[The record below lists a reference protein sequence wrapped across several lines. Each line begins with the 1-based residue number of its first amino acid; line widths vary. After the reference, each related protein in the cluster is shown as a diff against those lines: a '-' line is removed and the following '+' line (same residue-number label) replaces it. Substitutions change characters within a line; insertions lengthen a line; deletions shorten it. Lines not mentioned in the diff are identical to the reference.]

1 MTRISTAMMSQRA
14 LTSMLN
20 QQSKISDTQNQ
31 IATGR
36 RVLTPADDPASAARV
51 LDLNNAL
58 ETVQQYQS
66 NADRL
71 RGRLETEEGALVGIS
86 NLLQRANELAIQGNN
101 DTLTRA
107 DTQVIATEVRQ
118 LLNNLLALGN
128 TRDSN
133 GEYIFAGYQT
143 DTQPFPSAAN
153 GIYNYAGD
161 MGPRML
167 QISADRRVS
176 DGDNGHDVFMDVQTA
191 LVATL
196 TTGAA
201 SILTAI
207 NAGDITIDGGNGN
220 GPVSLGAMPPAANA
234 AERAAQLSVAIN
246 QVSERT
252 GVRAVVD
259 PSGDTLTLTAVDG
272 SGITIGLGGTAN
284 NANTGLTPA
293 FTPSAPGKRSIF
305 QTLDLLAQALDSN
318 QPVDR
323 YIADVQLALENV
335 VDVRTTVGA
344 RLNAV
349 DEQVEVN
356 ATFELSMQSHR
367 SAERDLDYTEA
378 IARFERQMVSLRAAQ
393 QAFLKVQNLSLFNFM

>member
-1 MTRISTAMMSQRA
+1 MSRISTAMMSQRA

-36 RVLTPADDPASAARV
+36 RVMTPADDPASAARV

-71 RGRLETEEGALVGIS
+71 RGRLETEEGALVGIG

-101 DTLTRA
+101 DTLTQA
-107 DTQVIATEVRQ
+107 DTQIIATEIRQ

-128 TRDSN
+128 TRDGN

-143 DTQPFPSAAN
+143 DTQPFPPAAN
-153 GIYNYAGD
+153 GVYNYAGD

-167 QISADRRVS
+167 QISPDRQVS
-176 DGDNGHDVFMDVQTA
+176 DGDNGFEVFMDVRTSR
-191 LVATL
+191 VATV

-201 SILTAI
+201 GAFTAI
-207 NAGDITIDGGNGN
+207 NAGDITVDGGNGN
-220 GPVSLGAMPPAANA
+220 GPVALEAIPPAANA
-234 AERAAQLSVAIN
+234 AERAAQLSDAIN
-246 QVSERT
+246 RVADRT
-252 GVRAVVD
+252 GVRAVVN
-259 PSGDTLTLTAVDG
+259 PPGDTLTLTGVGG
-272 SGITIGLGGTAN
+272 SGITVGLAGTAN
-284 NANTGLTPA
+284 VANTGLNPV
-293 FTPSAPGKRSIF
+293 FTPSAPDKRSIF
-305 QTLDLLAQALDSN
+305 QTLDLLAQALDGN
-318 QPVDR
+318 QPLDR
-323 YIADVQLALENV
+323 YIGDVQLALENV
-335 VDVRTTVGA
+335 VEVRTTVGA

-378 IARFERQMVSLRAAQ
+378 IARFERQMVSLQAAQ
-393 QAFLKVQNLSLFNFM
+393 QAYLKIHNLSLFNFM